1 MSRILN
7 RPMFRRGG
15 KVNSKGVGITSGL
28 DESRQEYQVGSDM
41 YGVQQ
46 SPDYGLNDYYENLYT
61 PQVRRPITQRERLEQ
76 IKNER
81 AAKGG
86 DFFTSLFAPTE
97 SQLARR
103 MTEKERIQR
112 DIENRP
118 LYESYQAQ
126 AEQEEKGRLEA
137 LNRLKTEEEK
147 VKDLVDKNIPAEK
160 SLYEITKQDLEKE
173 TELYSKLLGGEEAK
187 SQAIYNALLA
197 ASPAF
202 FKGKNLREA
211 LPEVL
216 SSVEKSRALDK
227 PMDVRQVAA
236 QLALQRRITLDKAA
250 AEERTRLALLAAK
263 ETGKTPEELY
273 TEFKKV
279 DPTEAI
285 NLAGYSTY
293 KDKFAGP
300 APLIKSGKQQ
310 QFDSSKIDFNKIYS
324 YGSSFIT
331 FKEQTNPDTGLR
343 EIVPVT
349 IKSYK

>member
-1 MSRILN
+1 MPKFNEYAFREPLAAAYNLVGVPLNKATEFVTGYNPGFSGERLFNLDMKNRKPDTAEFFGMDTGAKRGFTYQNESQQKIEDQKLKDTALKDDYELRMQKLKDDYEKRIEGL
-7 RPMFRRGG
+7 
-15 KVNSKGVGITSGL
+15 KGAA
-28 DESRQEYQVGSDM
+28 
-41 YGVQQ
+41 
-46 SPDYGLNDYYENLYT
+46 SPDL
-61 PQVRRPITQRERLEQ
+61 
-76 IKNER
+76 
-81 AAKGG
+81 
-86 DFFTSLFAPTE
+86 
-97 SQLARR
+97 
-103 MTEKERIQR
+103 
-112 DIENRP
+112 
-118 LYESYQAQ
+118 
-126 AEQEEKGRLEA
+126 
-137 LNRLKTEEEK
+137 TEEQQ
-147 VKDLVDKNIPAEK
+147 LI
-160 SLYEITKQDLEKE
+160 KQ
-173 TELYSKLLGGEEAK
+173 TELYQKLLGGDEAK
-187 SQAIYNALLA
+187 SQSIYDALLA

-216 SSVEKSRALDK
+216 SSVEKSRSLDK

-263 ETGKTPEELY
+263 EAGKTPEELY